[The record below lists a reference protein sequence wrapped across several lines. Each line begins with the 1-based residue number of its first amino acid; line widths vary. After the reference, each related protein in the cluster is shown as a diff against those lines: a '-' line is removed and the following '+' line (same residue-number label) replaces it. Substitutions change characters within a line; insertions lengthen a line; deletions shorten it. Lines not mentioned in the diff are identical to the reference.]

1 MTAELIS
8 FPQREAS
15 TFDDAWALVPMTMRR
30 RSCKLEL
37 LRKLWADH
45 GRKFGQQELLGS
57 LKAYVCDPD
66 FSRTGG
72 QALERWLR
80 AGRYEHF
87 AAAPPPPIRDQ
98 FADKAIRAAVVM
110 KLGEQFAILY
120 LDPCSQDGTTLIARS
135 QVAVQ
140 RMMEHRKFFKS
151 LGYTGMKKKPKP

>member
-1 MTAELIS
+1 MTAELIP
-8 FPQREAS
+8 FPKAETS
-15 TFDDAWALVPMTMRR
+15 TFDAAWAVVPTTMRR
-30 RSCKLEL
+30 RSCKLEI
-37 LRKLWADH
+37 LRKLWSDH

-57 LKAYVCDPD
+57 LRAYVCDPD
-66 FSRTGG
+66 FARTGG

-87 AAAPPPPIRDQ
+87 APAAPPPTLNQ
-98 FADKAIRAAVVM
+98 FGDKAIRAAVVM

-140 RMMEHRKFFKS
+140 RMMEHRAFFKG
-151 LGYTGMKKKPKP
+151 LGFTGMRKKPKP